1 MEFLKFGVA
10 VLPILWLMF
19 SLGVLRLPAYKT
31 CSATLIATL
40 AIAIFGWWQMPVVEA
55 VGAALEGGALAL
67 WPIMIVIIAAVFT
80 YNLSIATGSM
90 EIIKGMLSSI
100 TTDRRILVLI
110 IAWGFGGFLEG
121 VAGYGTAVAIP
132 ASILSAMGFNPL
144 FASII
149 CLVANTVPTAFG
161 AIGIPVTTI
170 ASVTGLP
177 VTEIS
182 FFAASQLTPFIIL
195 ITFLLVMLTEKSVR
209 GVKGVFFITL
219 MSGISFAV
227 PQLLVARYLGAE
239 LPCLAGS
246 VSSMAVTTLI
256 AKTMYRHTSGEVTD
270 GTTSRE
276 KFIAWLPY
284 ILIFVFIILCSSL
297 FPAIKGA
304 LGSIKTTVAIYGDHP
319 FTFKWIATPGTL
331 IILATFIGGML
342 QGESFGRIGGIFV
355 NTCRQLALS
364 AVTVVAIVAMAKVMA
379 YSGMINTIAV
389 VVANVTGSFFPL
401 ISPMI
406 GALGTFVTGSDT
418 SSNVLFGK
426 LQLEIARQIGVDPR
440 WLVAASAGGAT
451 AGKMISPQSIAV
463 ATAATGLIGSEGEIL
478 GQTVKVCIGYLMF
491 YGVLTYAAVAFGLV

>member
-1 MEFLKFGVA
+1 MEFLQFGVA
-10 VLPILWLMF
+10 ILPIIWLMF

-31 CSATLIATL
+31 CTATLVATL
-40 AIAIFGWWQMPVVEA
+40 AIAVFGWWQMPVA
-55 VGAALEGGALAL
+55 DAAGAALEGAALAV

-132 ASILSAMGFNPL
+132 ASILAAMGFNPL
-144 FASII
+144 FAAII

-161 AIGIPVTTI
+161 AIGIPVTTM

-177 VTEIS
+177 VTELS
-182 FFAASQLTPFIIL
+182 YFTALQLTPFIMV

-219 MSGISFAV
+219 VSGVSFAL
-227 PQLLVARYLGAE
+227 PQLMVAKYLGAE

-246 VSSMAVTTLI
+246 VCSMAVTTLV
-256 AKTMYRHTSGEVTD
+256 ARTMYRHTAGEAAD
-270 GTTSRE
+270 GTSGRE
-276 KFIAWLPY
+276 KFMAWLPY
-284 ILIFVFIILCSSL
+284 ILIFAFIILCSNL
-297 FPAIKGA
+297 FPGIKHA
-304 LGSIKTTVAIYGDHP
+304 LSSVKTTVAIYGDHP

-331 IILATFIGGML
+331 IIIATFLGGML
-342 QGESFGRIGGIFV
+342 QGQSFGRIAGIFT
-355 NTCRQLALS
+355 NTTRQLAMS
-364 AVTVVAIVAMAKVMA
+364 AVTVIAIVAMAKVMA

-389 VVANVTGSFFPL
+389 VVAAVTGSFFPL
-401 ISPMI
+401 IGPMI

-426 LQLEIARQIGVDPR
+426 LQLEIAREIGVDPR

-463 ATAATGLIGSEGEIL
+463 ATAATGLVGSEGEIL
-478 GQTVKVCIGYLMF
+478 GQTVKVCIGYLAL
-491 YGVLTYAAVAFGLV
+491 YGVLTYAVIMLGFV